1 MLDGFSASLIF
12 EETFCCSSMIGR
24 KSGRNHRFT
33 RFIRSFLIATPL
45 TSEDYEG
52 TRVHE
57 IEGSGWQAGGFPTKL
72 EGRVA
77 LVTGAASGI
86 ARAAAQRFAREGAY
100 VVAADSSAPGGLET
114 VKLIQ
119 ADGGLA
125 SFIQVD
131 VSQADQVNRMVETIF
146 SQHGRLDVLFNGA
159 AILFYGTAVETAEEA
174 WNRMLAINLTGTFLC
189 CRAVLP
195 HMIERGRGSI
205 INIASTTG
213 AHDACA
219 RAVAYVTSKGGVHM
233 MSRAMAIDHAKQG
246 IRVNV
251 ICPGPTDTP
260 MLRNA
265 MTAEQLDAFTRTFP
279 MGRLGLPEE
288 IAGAALFL
296 ASDDASFMTGS
307 VLYVDGG
314 QTAEV

>member
-1 MLDGFSASLIF
+1 
-12 EETFCCSSMIGR
+12 
-24 KSGRNHRFT
+24 
-33 RFIRSFLIATPL
+33 
-45 TSEDYEG
+45 
-52 TRVHE
+52 
-57 IEGSGWQAGGFPTKL
+57 
-72 EGRVA
+72 
-77 LVTGAASGI
+77 VTGAASGI
-86 ARAAAQRFAREGAY
+86 ARATAQRFAREGAY
-100 VVAADSSAPGGLET
+100 VFAADSSAPGGLET
-114 VKLIQ
+114 VKLILD
-119 ADGGLA
+119 AGGSA
-125 SFIQVD
+125 SFFQVD
-131 VSQADQVNRMVETIF
+131 VSQPDQVNRMMETILN
-146 SQHGRLDVLFNGA
+146 QQGRLDVLFNGA
-159 AILFYGTAVETAEEA
+159 AILFYGTVVETAEEA

-195 HMIERGRGSI
+195 HMMERGRGSI
-205 INIASTTG
+205 INVASTTG

-265 MTAEQLDAFTRTFP
+265 MTPEQLEAFARTFP

-288 IAGAALFL
+288 IASAALFL
-296 ASDDASFMTGS
+296 ASEEASFMTGS

>member
-1 MLDGFSASLIF
+1 MNA
-12 EETFCCSSMIGR
+12 
-24 KSGRNHRFT
+24 
-33 RFIRSFLIATPL
+33 L
-45 TSEDYEG
+45 TSEEFGASPARQGIPMRLKD
-52 TRVHE
+52 
-57 IEGSGWQAGGFPTKL
+57 
-72 EGRVA
+72 RVA
-77 LVTGAASGI
+77 RVTGAASGI
-86 ARAAAQRFAREGAY
+86 ARATAQRFAREGAE
-100 VVAADSSAPGGLET
+100 VIVADGNVPGGLET

-119 ADGGLA
+119 AESGSA
-125 SFIQVD
+125 SFTQVD
-131 VSQADQVNRMVETIF
+131 VSQAEQVNRLVETILN
-146 SQHGRLDVLFNGA
+146 QHRQIDVLFNGA
-159 AILFYGTAVETAEEA
+159 AILFYGTVVETAEEA
-174 WNRMLAINLTGTFLC
+174 WNRMLSINLTGTFLC

-205 INIASTTG
+205 VNIASTTG

-233 MSRAMAIDHAKQG
+233 LSRAMAIDHAKQG

-251 ICPGPTDTP
+251 LCPGPTDTP

-265 MTAEQLDAFTRTFP
+265 MTPEQLDAFARTFP

-288 IAGAALFL
+288 IASAALFL

>member
-1 MLDGFSASLIF
+1 MSTRLSP
-12 EETFCCSSMIGR
+12 GR
-24 KSGRNHRFT
+24 
-33 RFIRSFLIATPL
+33 
-45 TSEDYEG
+45 
-52 TRVHE
+52 
-57 IEGSGWQAGGFPTKL
+57 QAGGFPTKL
-72 EGRVA
+72 KDRVA
-77 LVTGAASGI
+77 IVTGAASGI
-86 ARAAAQRFAREGAY
+86 ARAAAQRFAHEGAY
-100 VVAADSSAPGGLET
+100 VIAADSSEPGGLET
-114 VKLIQ
+114 VRLIE
-119 ADGGLA
+119 AAGGLA

-131 VSQADQVNRMVETIF
+131 VSQTEQVKRMVETALG
-146 SQHGRLDVLFNGA
+146 QRGRIDVLFNGA
-159 AILFYGTAVETAEEA
+159 GILFYGTVLETAEDD

-195 HMIERGRGSI
+195 HMIERGGGSI

-219 RAVAYVTSKGGVHM
+219 RAVAYVTSKGGVNM
-233 MSRAMAIDHAKQG
+233 LSRAMAIDHAKQG

-260 MLRNA
+260 MLRKA
-265 MTAEQLDAFTRTFP
+265 MTPEQLDAFTRTFP

-288 IAGAALFL
+288 IASAALFL

-307 VLYVDGG
+307 VMYVDGG